1 MTQSICPIVGIG
13 ASAGG
18 LNALKA
24 LFQNLPTE
32 SGAAFVVIQHL
43 DPEHESLTAEI
54 LRRSTSMPTVQV
66 TQGMLLEANH
76 VYVIPPNAYLR
87 VNEGVFDLK
96 EPVLDHGL
104 RMPIDYFF
112 RSLANHEEGRVIAIV
127 VSGTGH
133 DGSGGLSSV
142 KGNCGLVMAQ
152 EPSTAQYD
160 GMPCSAINTGLV
172 DIVCPVEDMASH
184 LTNFL
189 ENKYIAGVADSA
201 SETID
206 DIATLNSILALILMR
221 TGHDFR
227 TYKPGTLGRRIG
239 RRMGLQN
246 IDNYKDYLLY
256 LREHEDEVSKLRQD
270 LLISVTAFFRDPEAF
285 EALDDKVIT
294 PIIENKEEDQPIR
307 VWVPGCATGEEAYSI
322 AMLLIERLETLNKHC
337 RIQVFASDIDEFA
350 IAVGRAGLYSQS
362 IVDGLSKERLSRFFT
377 LEDKGYRVNKSLRDC
392 ITFANQNLISDPPF
406 SNLDLIS
413 CRNLMI
419 YLSTAEQRKLLA
431 LFHFALCDD
440 GYLFLGHSE
449 TATHPDGLF
458 EPLAKKWRV
467 YHRVTVNQKN
477 RLDFPLSTG
486 VTRSVA
492 QNLVTSNHQSEQTR
506 LADLVQHQLIQEYAP
521 AAVLINQKHQILYF
535 SGPTNRYLE
544 QPIGAP
550 TQDLLSLAKHELR
563 AGLRTTLKRVA
574 KERKLIILDDCPMVV
589 DGSRISVRVVVKPLL
604 LPRNSGPLY
613 LITFEDQSE
622 LLSKPAPKRVDALGS
637 TDALV
642 KQLEDELHI
651 SREDLQSHVEEFES
665 ANEELQAAN
674 EEVMSVNEELQS
686 SNEELE
692 TSKEELQAMNEELT
706 TVNNQLTTK
715 MDELAKAN
723 DDLENLLNS
732 TDIATIFVDAELNI
746 GRFTPATKDL
756 LNLISSDIGRP
767 LIDIRPKFTDE
778 NLMHDVDQVLA
789 KLMPIEAELMTENGR
804 CFLRRILPYRT
815 GDNRITGVVIT
826 FIDISERNAS
836 EEKARLLAAVIRDS
850 NDAVMVSDLN
860 GRITHWNRGAQLM
873 YGWSEQ
879 EALKKTVFDL
889 VPENDVGPI
898 KATLQKIKEG
908 EVIESLETQRIK
920 KDGRVID
927 VWATV
932 TPLTDDKNEISAIA
946 ITERDITETKLNEK
960 ELRQSEANFR
970 SLIESAPDALILV
983 NSAGEIEI
991 TNMRAESLFGYAKD
1005 ELTGMTVEQLM
1016 PERFRE
1022 KHIGNR
1028 KGFFSDAKVR
1038 ELGSDMELFA
1048 LNKDGKEIPIE
1059 VGLSPIK
1066 AANGL
1071 VVCAAIRDIT
1081 ERKQSEEELRVASV
1095 VAESALAAKSR
1106 FLATASHDLRQ
1117 PLQTLVLLNKA
1128 LLKSEDKVDSIKKL
1142 TMQQESLDSMK
1153 YLLNSLL
1160 DISKLD
1166 SGTIKAKKKNI
1177 KLQQVLQRIGNEFK
1191 EIANEK
1197 GLDLIVEKTD
1207 AEVLSDP
1214 DLLSQLIQNLVA
1226 NAIRYTDSGYV
1237 KLACMADHNGIRLE
1251 VRDSGIGIAVDQQ
1264 AAIFDEFHQA
1274 NPDPHTPNMGLG
1286 LGLSIVQRI
1295 AALLGT
1301 SVELNS
1307 DLDRGSNFSIVL
1319 PLAEYESAE
1328 VSEVEVVDQVHR
1340 AVHGSVVLM
1349 VDDDLGVLEATRI
1362 LLEIEP
1368 EFEVVVASSPP
1379 DVYSLIEKITPDLI
1393 ISDFHLSHKDTG
1405 IDVIKKVRK
1414 QSARQIPGIL
1424 VTGNTSLII
1433 EPGEHQDVTIITKPI
1448 DTDELISLAHQLL
1461 ASKDDLNE

>member
-1 MTQSICPIVGIG
+1 VTQTVCPIVGIG

-24 LFQNLPTE
+24 LFQNLPNE

-43 DPEHESLTAEI
+43 DPAHESLTAEI
-54 LRRSTSMPTVQV
+54 LSRSTTMPTIQV
-66 TQGMLLEANH
+66 THGMLVESNR
-76 VYVIPPNAYLR
+76 VYVIPPNAYLSI
-87 VNEGVFDLK
+87 NKATFELK

-112 RSLANHEEGRVIAIV
+112 RSLSEYEEGRVIAII

-133 DGSGGLSSV
+133 DGSGGISSI

-152 EPSTAQYD
+152 EPATAQYD
-160 GMPCSAINTGLV
+160 GMPRSAIDTGLV
-172 DIVCPVEDMASH
+172 DIVCPVEDMANHIVS
-184 LTNFL
+184 FL
-189 ENKYIAGVADSA
+189 ENKYIAEVGDSA
-201 SETID
+201 TETND
-206 DIATLNSILALILMR
+206 DIAKLNSILALILMR

-227 TYKPGTLGRRIG
+227 TYKQGTLGRRIG

-246 IDNYKDYLLY
+246 IDSYAEYLTY
-256 LREHEDEVSKLRQD
+256 LREHDDEVNMLRQD

-285 EALDDKVIT
+285 EALDEKAIT
-294 PIIENKEEDQPIR
+294 PLIKNKEEDQSIR

-322 AMLLIERLETLNKHC
+322 AMLIIERLDTLHKHC
-337 RIQVFASDIDEFA
+337 RIQIFASDIDEFA
-350 IAVGRAGLYSQS
+350 ISVGRAGLYPQS
-362 IVDGLSKERLSRFFT
+362 IVGDLSKERLSRFFT

-419 YLSTAEQRKLLA
+419 YLSTPEQRKLLA
-431 LFHFALCDD
+431 LFHFALCDE

-458 EPLAKKWRV
+458 DPLAKKWRV
-467 YHRVTVNQKN
+467 YRRAAVNQIKKMDYPFSA
-477 RLDFPLSTG
+477 RMP
-486 VTRSVA
+486 RSVTH
-492 QNLVTSNHQSEQTR
+492 NLAASKQQSEQTR
-506 LADLVQHQLIQEYAP
+506 LADLVQHQLIQAYAP
-521 AAVLINQKHQILYF
+521 AAVLVNQKYQVLYF

-574 KERKLIILDDCPMVV
+574 KERKFITMDDCPIVI
-589 DGSRISVRVVVKPLL
+589 DGSRIAVRIAIKPLL
-604 LPRNSGPLY
+604 LPRTSAPLY
-613 LITFEDQSE
+613 LITFEEQ
-622 LLSKPAPKRVDALGS
+622 LNVLPKLAPERIDEVGS

-642 KQLEDELHI
+642 KQLENELHI
-651 SREDLQSHVEEFES
+651 SREELQSHIEEFES

-706 TVNNQLTTK
+706 TVNNQLKDK

-732 TDIATIFVDAELNI
+732 TDIATIFVDSELNI

-778 NLMHDVDQVLA
+778 NLIDDVGQVLA
-789 KLMPIEAELMTENGR
+789 KLTPIEAELMTENGR

-815 GDNRITGVVIT
+815 GDNRIDGVVIT
-826 FIDISERNAS
+826 FIDISARIAA
-836 EEKARLLAAVIRDS
+836 EEQARLLAAVVRDS
-850 NDAVMVSDLN
+850 NDAVILHDLN
-860 GRITHWNRGAQLM
+860 GKITHWNSGAQLM
-873 YGWSEQ
+873 YSLSEQ
-879 EALKKTVFDL
+879 EALAMTIFDL
-889 VPENDVGPI
+889 VPNAGLASA
-898 KATLQKIKEG
+898 KSTLEKIKNG
-908 EVIESLETQRIK
+908 EVIDSLEASRIT
-920 KDGRVID
+920 KDGRVLD
-927 VWATV
+927 VWVTV
-932 TPLTDDKNEISAIA
+932 TPITDDKGQISLIA
-946 ITERDITETKLNEK
+946 ATERDITDIKLNEK
-960 ELRQSEANFR
+960 ELRQNEANFR

-991 TNMRAESLFGYAKD
+991 ANVRAESLFGYANN
-1005 ELTGMTVEQLM
+1005 ELAGMTVEQLM
-1016 PERFRE
+1016 PKRFRM
-1022 KHIGNR
+1022 KHINNR
-1028 KGFFSDAKVR
+1028 EGFFSDAKIR
-1038 ELGSDMELFA
+1038 ELGTDMELFA
-1048 LNKDGKEIPIE
+1048 LTKEGKEIPIE
-1059 VGLSPIK
+1059 VGLSPIES
-1066 AANGL
+1066 ANGL

-1081 ERKQSEEELRVASV
+1081 ERKQSEEKLRVASV
-1095 VAESALAAKSR
+1095 IAESALAAKSR

-1117 PLQTLVLLNKA
+1117 PLQSLVLLNKA
-1128 LLKSEDKVDSIKKL
+1128 LLKSEDKPDAIKKL
-1142 TMQQESLDSMK
+1142 MMQQDSLDSMK
-1153 YLLNSLL
+1153 QLLNSLL

-1166 SGTIKAKKKNI
+1166 SGTVKANKKNI
-1177 KLQQVLQRIGNEFK
+1177 KLQQILQRVGNEFTA
-1191 EIANEK
+1191 IANEK
-1197 GLDLIVEKTD
+1197 GLDLIIEKTN

-1226 NAIRYTDSGYV
+1226 NAIRYTNAGYV
-1237 KLACMADHNGIRLE
+1237 KLVCMDDDNGIRLE
-1251 VRDSGIGIAVDQQ
+1251 VRDSGIGIASDQQ
-1264 AAIFDEFHQA
+1264 TAIFDEFHQA
-1274 NPDPHTPNMGLG
+1274 NPDPQTANMGLG

-1295 AALLGT
+1295 AALLDT

-1307 DLDRGSNFSIVL
+1307 ELDHGSIFSIVL
-1319 PLAEYESAE
+1319 PLAEFESIE
-1328 VSEVEVVDQVHR
+1328 VSEVEMAGQEGI
-1340 AVHGSVVLM
+1340 AMQGGVVLL
-1349 VDDDLGVLEATRI
+1349 VDDDLGVLEAARI

-1379 DVYSLIEKITPDLI
+1379 EAYSLIEKITPDLI
-1393 ISDFHLSHKDTG
+1393 ITDFHLSHEDTG
-1405 IDVIKKVRK
+1405 IDVIEKARK
-1414 QSARQIPGIL
+1414 QSARHIPGIL
-1424 VTGNTSLII
+1424 VTGDTSLII
-1433 EPGEHQDVTIITKPI
+1433 NSDEHKNVALITKPI

-1461 ASKDDLNE
+1461 ASKTEPN